1 MRTGALVKRICLQ
14 MLRDKRTLAL
24 MFVAPLLVLTLMYFL
39 FNGNTVNPKIGAVGV
54 DKNLVK
60 IIEKAKID
68 VKQYD
73 KATEKT
79 VVDENLDGLLQMNN
93 GKLTLT
99 LKNADPSTAK
109 PLQMKINQAVAAF
122 SQTKLMQQIPSLT
135 GMNKP
140 NPKAAGMN
148 QQNPKTTGMNQQ
160 NPMLTGKLTQQT
172 MTTKYV
178 YGNKDTVFFDVLSP
192 ILVGFFV
199 FFFVFIISGIGLL
212 RERTTGT
219 LERLMSTPIRRTEIV
234 TAYLIGFGIF
244 AVIQTIIVVLY
255 AINVLDIVL
264 MGSIFNVILIN
275 LLLALVALSL
285 GILLSTFASS
295 EFQMMQF
302 IPIAV
307 VPQVFFAGIFP
318 LSGMADWLQI
328 IAKIFPMYYAG
339 DALKRVMY
347 EGFGLAD
354 IGGDLL
360 ALVIFAAIFIV
371 LNIVALKRYRTL

>member
-1 MRTGALVKRICLQ
+1 MRIGALVKRICLQ

-39 FNGNTVNPKIGAVGV
+39 FNGNTVNPKLGVVGV
-54 DKNLVK
+54 DKNLVN

-79 VVDENLDGLLQMNN
+79 VVDDNLDGLLQMEN

-99 LKNADPSTAK
+99 LQNADPSTAK

-122 SQTKLMQQIPSLT
+122 SQVKLM
-135 GMNKP
+135 
-140 NPKAAGMN
+140 
-148 QQNPKTTGMNQQ
+148 QQ
-160 NPMLTGKLTQQT
+160 NPMLAGKLTQQT
-172 MTTKYV
+172 IKTNYV

-264 MGSIFNVILIN
+264 VGSIFNVILIN

-285 GILLSTFASS
+285 GILLSTFAAS

-318 LSGMADWLQI
+318 LAGMAKWLQM

-339 DALKRVMY
+339 DALKGVMY

-360 ALVIFAAIFIV
+360 ALIIFAAIFIV
-371 LNIVALKRYRTL
+371 LNILALKRYRTL